1 MSDSNQ
7 QKKILI
13 LCGDFME
20 DYEVM
25 VPFQALLA
33 FGYAVDAVSP
43 GKKAGDRCRTA
54 IHDFEGD
61 ATYTE
66 KPGHNFALNAT
77 FSDVDH
83 TSYAGL
89 LLPGGRAPEYLALI
103 PEVITLVKYFMD
115 NNKPVASVCHGQ
127 QILGAIPGILT
138 GKKATA
144 YPTCKYCVEAC
155 GGEWVQPDPIDT
167 AVTSGN
173 LVTAAAW
180 PGHPEFIKQF
190 VALLGAKVTL

>member
-1 MSDSNQ
+1 
-7 QKKILI
+7 
-13 LCGDFME
+13 
-20 DYEVM
+20 
-25 VPFQALLA
+25 
-33 FGYAVDAVSP
+33 
-43 GKKAGDRCRTA
+43 
-54 IHDFEGD
+54 
-61 ATYTE
+61 
-66 KPGHNFALNAT
+66 
-77 FSDVDH
+77 
-83 TSYAGL
+83 
-89 LLPGGRAPEYLALI
+89 
-103 PEVITLVKYFMD
+103 MD

-190 VALLGAKVTL
+190 VALLGAKVTLQSIVNRNAQDRSKIHTLCETKTKTLINKNKVVTQ